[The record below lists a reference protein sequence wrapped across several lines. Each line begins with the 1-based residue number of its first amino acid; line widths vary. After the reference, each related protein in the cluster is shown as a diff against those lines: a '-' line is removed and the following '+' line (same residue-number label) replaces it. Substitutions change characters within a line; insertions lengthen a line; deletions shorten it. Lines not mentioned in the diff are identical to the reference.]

1 MKKIN
6 ALLIDDETS
15 ALKTLKGML
24 QHYFPQVNVLD
35 TALSVNDAYQKV
47 MKLQPDLIF
56 LDIEMPPFGSGFDL
70 LNRCG
75 DYTFGVIFTTA
86 YPKYAVQAINDIQPW
101 AYLIKPFSV
110 NDLERAIETAEEKLI
125 AKRAE
130 AVGEDTSSH
139 LVLPDARKG
148 NIIIPVSQILYC
160 KADGATADIFY
171 KIGDKT
177 TSFSASRT
185 LKDMEGQLPEN
196 VFCRC
201 HHSYVVNL
209 MFVERFEQTGR
220 NGVVHLKNK
229 EAIPVSVSKM
239 EHFTERLYGYL
250 NKKK

>member
-24 QHYFPQVNVLD
+24 QHYFPQVNILE

-47 MKLQPDLIF
+47 TSLQPDLIF

-110 NDLERAIETAEEKLI
+110 NDLERAIETAEEKLR
-125 AKRAE
+125 AKRSE
-130 AVGEDTSSH
+130 AGEEGSNSH

-148 NIIIPVSQILYC
+148 NIIIPVSQIIYC

-171 KIGDKT
+171 KADKKIT
-177 TSFSASRT
+177 CFSASRT
-185 LKDMEGQLPEN
+185 LKDLESQLSEN
-196 VFCRC
+196 IFCRC
-201 HHSYVVNL
+201 HHSYLVNL
-209 MFVERFEQTGR
+209 IFVERFEQTGR
-220 NGVVHLKNK
+220 NGIVHLKNK
-229 EAIPVSVSKM
+229 DSIPVSVSKM
-239 EHFTERLYGYL
+239 EYFTERLYAYL
-250 NKKK
+250 NKKT